1 MSKDLITTIIGFV
14 GAAVVAADTYMK
26 SQTTGEFGLS
36 FIIGLA
42 GAVLIALFG
51 YWSKKGE

>member
-1 MSKDLITTIIGFV
+1 MSKDLITTVIGFV